1 MGQSQQTTLNLPNMP
16 SVTAQ
21 PAPPAHFEAGLAELN
36 ALVAL
41 MEAGDAP
48 LADML
53 AHYQRGTQLLK
64 FCESQLQAAE
74 QQLQVLDGDAL
85 KPLTL

>member
-1 MGQSQQTTLNLPNMP
+1 MPKTTPTAAADTLPI
-16 SVTAQ
+16 S
-21 PAPPAHFEAGLAELN
+21 FESGVSELN
-36 ALVAL
+36 ALVAR

-53 AHYQRGTQLLK
+53 AHYQRGIVLLK
-64 FCESQLQAAE
+64 YCESQLKDAE
-74 QQLQVLDGDAL
+74 QQLQVLDGDML

>member
-1 MGQSQQTTLNLPNMP
+1 VPKLTL
-16 SVTAQ
+16 
-21 PAPPAHFEAGLAELN
+21 PAPSETPPTSFEAGLGELN
-36 ALVAL
+36 ALVAR

-53 AHYQRGTQLLK
+53 AHYQRGTVLLK
-64 FCESQLQAAE
+64 FCESQLKDAE
-74 QQLQVLDGDAL
+74 QQLQVLDGDTL

>member
-1 MGQSQQTTLNLPNMP
+1 VPKSTTATTANVIASTAETLPT
-16 SVTAQ
+16 S
-21 PAPPAHFEAGLAELN
+21 FEAGLSELN
-36 ALVAL
+36 ALVAR

-53 AHYQRGTQLLK
+53 AHYQRGTTLLK
-64 FCESQLQAAE
+64 FCESQLKDAE
-74 QQLQVLDGDAL
+74 QQLQVLDGDTL

>member
-1 MGQSQQTTLNLPNMP
+1 MPKSTT
-16 SVTAQ
+16 
-21 PAPPAHFEAGLAELN
+21 PAPTDILPTSFEAGLAELN
-36 ALVAL
+36 ALVAR

-53 AHYQRGTQLLK
+53 AHYQRGTTLLK
-64 FCESQLQAAE
+64 FCESQLKDAE
-74 QQLQVLDGDAL
+74 QQLQVLEGDTL

>member
-1 MGQSQQTTLNLPNMP
+1 MTTPSALAESLPN
-16 SVTAQ
+16 S
-21 PAPPAHFEAGLAELN
+21 FESGLSELN

-53 AHYQRGTQLLK
+53 AHYQRGTALLK
-64 FCESQLQAAE
+64 FCETKLKDAE

>member
-1 MGQSQQTTLNLPNMP
+1 MSKIISTTASTIP
-16 SVTAQ
+16 TTAEAQ
-21 PAPPAHFEAGLAELN
+21 PTSFEAGLTELN
-36 ALVAL
+36 ALVVR

-53 AHYQRGTQLLK
+53 AQYQRGTALLK
-64 FCESQLQAAE
+64 FCENQLKGAE
-74 QQLQVLDGDAL
+74 QQLQVLDGDTL

>member
-1 MGQSQQTTLNLPNMP
+1 VPKSTT
-16 SVTAQ
+16 
-21 PAPPAHFEAGLAELN
+21 PAPTDILPDSFEAGLSELN
-36 ALVAL
+36 TLVAR

-53 AHYQRGTQLLK
+53 AHYQRGTTLLK
-64 FCESQLQAAE
+64 FCESQLKDAE
-74 QQLQVLDGDAL
+74 QQLQVLEGDTL